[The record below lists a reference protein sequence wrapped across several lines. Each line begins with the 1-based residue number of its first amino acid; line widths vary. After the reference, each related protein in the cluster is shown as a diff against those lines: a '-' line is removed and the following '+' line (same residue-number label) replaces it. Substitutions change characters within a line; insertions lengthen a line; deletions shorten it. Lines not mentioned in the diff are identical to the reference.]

1 MRNLHLIIL
10 IIFLVPL
17 PILADSQVDRLLS
30 TDVEPDGVVFEI
42 LEDDDDAL
50 GWALPQVARLSARL
64 RERFPDL
71 SIAVVTHGRE
81 QFALLSDEADGLLLA
96 IHDDARQLRSE
107 EIDLHVCGVHAGW
120 DGYTPEDFPDYVDV
134 SASGPAQ
141 INDYRSLGY
150 EVILLQREGY

>member
-1 MRNLHLIIL
+1 MRSLYL
-10 IIFLVPL
+10 IFLSFL
-17 PILADSQVDRLLS
+17 SFMTLADTQVDHLLL

-42 LEDDDDAL
+42 LEDDGDAL
-50 GWALPQVARLSARL
+50 GWALPLVTRLSIQL

-81 QFALLSDEADGLLLA
+81 QFALLSGEADGLLSA
-96 IHDDARQLRSE
+96 IHDDARQFESAD
-107 EIDLHVCGVHAGW
+107 IDLHVCGVHAGW

-150 EVILLQREGY
+150 EVIMLQREGY